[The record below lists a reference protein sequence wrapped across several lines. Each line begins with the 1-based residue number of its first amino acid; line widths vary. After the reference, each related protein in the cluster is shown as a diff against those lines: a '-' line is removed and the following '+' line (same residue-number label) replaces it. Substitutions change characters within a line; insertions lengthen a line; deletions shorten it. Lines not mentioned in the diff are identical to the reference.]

1 MNVKRILC
9 ILALFAWLSP
19 VFLSNEN
26 GLVAQNSATQQKKGF
41 ITGKVTDKNGE
52 ALIGVSVKIKGT
64 KMGTITDV
72 NGEFSLSNVEPSTVL
87 SFTYIGMNTLEAKV
101 ENRTS
106 LNVKLVDNS
115 VNMDEVVVVGFGTQK
130 KVNLTGA
137 VGTLDS
143 KELEARPVQ
152 NVAQS
157 LEGLVTGLNISQ
169 NQGSLE
175 SKPSINI
182 RGVGTIGQ
190 GSSGSP
196 LILIDGMEGDINAI
210 NPQDIDNISVL
221 KDAAASSIYGS
232 RAPFGV
238 VLVTT
243 KKGKAGRVSV
253 SYSNNFK
260 SSSPVNLPHMMDSY
274 TFALY
279 FNEASKN
286 GGSGAF
292 FDDAWLKRIQ
302 DFQAGKLI
310 NSNGLPM
317 TTVANGSHWAD
328 YGGAN
333 DNIDW
338 YKAIYKSST
347 PSQEHNFSVSGG
359 NETTKYYFSG
369 NYLDQSGLMKFGG
382 DNFNRY
388 TATAKIE
395 TKLASWATLG
405 YNTRWIRQ
413 DYVRPSSL
421 TDGLYSDLARQGWP
435 ILPLYDP
442 NGHLFSSPS
451 PALGLRDGGRDK
463 TQEDWLYQ
471 QVKLVIEP
479 IKGWK
484 TTAELNYKTDDQ
496 FRHWDSQQTQNY
508 DVNNNAYVY
517 NSYSNVHE
525 GAYRTNFFNS
535 NIFTEYTKEIEG
547 HTFKVMAGF
556 QSEMN
561 KYRDLTAERQGVI
574 VSSLP
579 TINTTSGFDNSGK
592 VASPGVSGQYYNWS
606 TEGFFGRINYDYK
619 GRYLLEANLRYDGTS
634 RFQGDKRWNFFP
646 SVSGGWNIAR
656 ESFWAPLEKYVGTF
670 KLRGSYGLL
679 GNQNTADASG
689 NVVPYPTYTTMPV
702 GTANGTWLVNG
713 AQPNTASMPALISS
727 SLTWEKIKT
736 WNVGTDIA
744 FLNNRLT
751 TSFDYFNRYTSDMVG
766 PATEMPTILGIAV
779 PNSNNT
785 NLKTSGFEL
794 EISWKDRLQNGLGYG
809 IKLMLSNSTT
819 KITKYPNATGKLD
832 TYRSGETLGEIWGYS
847 TIGIAKSDAEMNAHL
862 ATLPNGGQ
870 NALGSNWKAGD
881 IMFQDVNGDGKID
894 NGANTASDHG
904 DLKVIGNNTPRLP
917 FGIDLTADWK
927 GFDIHAFFQGV
938 MKRDYYQDSYYFWG
952 AWKWG
957 IWWSTG
963 LKEQEDYFRADAT
976 NPLGQN
982 LDSYYPRPLFGDG
995 KNQQAQTRYL
1005 QNAAYIRLKNLQLGY
1020 TLPLNITS
1028 KVGIQKL
1035 RLYLSGENLLTY
1047 TKLSKIFDPE
1057 TIDGGAVT
1065 NGSRNGNA
1073 YPLSRVISGG
1083 ISVNF

>member
-1 MNVKRILC
+1 MNVKKKFLC
-9 ILALFAWLSP
+9 LFALFIGLTP
-19 VFLSNEN
+19 VILSNGNE
-26 GLVAQNSATQQKKGF
+26 LVAQTSATHQKKGT
-41 ITGKVTDKNGE
+41 ISGKVTDKNGE
-52 ALIGVSVKIKGT
+52 ALIGVNVKIKGT
-64 KMGTITDV
+64 NIGTITDV
-72 NGEFSLSNVEPSTVL
+72 NGGFSLSNIDPSAVL
-87 SFTYIGMNTLEAKV
+87 LFSYIGMNNLEMKV

-106 LNVKLVDNS
+106 LMVKLEDNS
-115 VNMDEVVVVGFGTQK
+115 VKMDEVVVVGFGTQK

-137 VGTLDS
+137 VGTLDA

-152 NVAQS
+152 NVAQA
-157 LEGLVTGLNISQ
+157 LEGLITGLNISQ

-182 RGVGTIGQ
+182 RGTGTIGQ

-196 LILIDGMEGDINAI
+196 LVLIDGTEGDINAI
-210 NPQDIDNISVL
+210 NPQDIENISVL

-238 VLVTT
+238 ILVTT
-243 KKGKAGRVSV
+243 KKGKAGKLAV

-260 SSSPVNLPHMMDSY
+260 SSSAVRMPHMMDSY

-286 GGSGAF
+286 SGSGAY

-302 DFQAGKLI
+302 DFQAGKLV
-310 NSNGLPM
+310 NTNGLPM
-317 TTVANGSHWAD
+317 TTIANGTHWAD
-328 YGGAN
+328 YNGGN
-333 DNIDW
+333 DNVDW
-338 YKAIYKSST
+338 YKALYKSST

-395 TKLASWATLG
+395 TKLASWATIA
-405 YNTRWIRQ
+405 YNTRWVRQ

-471 QVKLVIEP
+471 QAKLVIEP
-479 IKGWK
+479 IKGWR

-496 FRHWDSQQTQNY
+496 FRHWDSQITQNY

-525 GAYRTNFFNS
+525 GSYRTNFLNT
-535 NIFTEYTKEIEG
+535 NIFSEYTKEIKG
-547 HTFKVMAGF
+547 HTFKVMGGF
-556 QSEMN
+556 QSEKN
-561 KYRDLTAERQGVI
+561 KYRDVTADRQGII
-574 VSSLP
+574 VASLP

-592 VASPGVSGQYYNWS
+592 IASPGVSGQYYNWS
-606 TEGFFGRINYDYK
+606 TVGFFGRVNYDYK
-619 GRYLLEANLRYDGTS
+619 GRYLLEANLRYDGSS
-634 RFQGDKRWNFFP
+634 RFQADKRWNYFP
-646 SVSGGWNIAR
+646 SVSAGWNIAR
-656 ESFWAPLEKYVGTF
+656 ESFWAPYEKYISTF
-670 KLRGSYGLL
+670 KLRGSYGKL
-679 GNQNTADASG
+679 GNQNIVDKDG
-689 NVVPYPTYTTMPV
+689 NILPYPTYLKMPN
-702 GTANGTWLVNG
+702 GTANGSWLING
-713 AQPNTASMPALISS
+713 AQPNTSGMPDIISS
-727 SLTWEKIKT
+727 SLGWEKIKT
-736 WNVGTDIA
+736 WNFGTDLA
-744 FLNNRLT
+744 FLNNRLNA
-751 TSFDYFNRYTSDMVG
+751 SFDYFTRFTTDMVG
-766 PATEMPTILGIAV
+766 PATELPAAFGITV
-779 PNSNNT
+779 PKTNNT
-785 NLKTSGFEL
+785 DLKTYGFEL
-794 EISWKDRLQNGLGYG
+794 EVSWKDRLANGLGYG
-809 IKLMLSNSTT
+809 IKVMLSNSTT
-819 KITKYPNATGKLD
+819 KITRFPNATGKLATD
-832 TYRSGETLGEIWGYS
+832 TYRAGETLGEIWGYS

-862 ATLPNGGQ
+862 ATLTHGGQ
-870 NALGSNWKAGD
+870 DALGSNWKAGD
-881 IMFQDVNGDGKID
+881 IMYQDLNGDGKID
-894 NGANTASDHG
+894 NGANTVSDHG
-904 DLKVIGNNTPRLP
+904 DLKKIGNSAPKLP
-917 FGIDLTADWK
+917 FGFELTANWK
-927 GFDIHAFFQGV
+927 GFDIRAFFQGV
-938 MKRDYYQDSYYFWG
+938 AKRDYFQGSYYFWG
-952 AWKWG
+952 ASSGG

-963 LKEQEDYFRADAT
+963 LKEQEDYFRADAS

-982 LDSYYPRPLFGDG
+982 IDSYYPRPIFGDD
-995 KNQQAQTRYL
+995 KNQQTQTRYL

-1020 TLPLNITS
+1020 TLPPSITS

-1057 TIDGGAVT
+1057 TIDGG
-1065 NGSRNGNA
+1065 NSSNGNA
-1073 YPLSRVISGG
+1073 YPLSKVISGG

>member
-1 MNVKRILC
+1 M
-9 ILALFAWLSP
+9 
-19 VFLSNEN
+19 
-26 GLVAQNSATQQKKGF
+26 
-41 ITGKVTDKNGE
+41 TDKNGE
-52 ALIGVSVKIKGT
+52 ALIGVSVKVKGT
-64 KMGTITDV
+64 KIGTVTDI
-72 NGEFSLSNVEPSTVL
+72 NGAFVLNNIGSTSELVFS
-87 SFTYIGMNTLEAKV
+87 YIGMNSQEIKV
-101 ENRTS
+101 DNRS
-106 LNVKLVDNS
+106 SISVKMVDNS

-152 NVAQS
+152 SVAQS

-210 NPQDIDNISVL
+210 NPQDIENISVL

-243 KKGKAGRVSV
+243 KKGKAGKMAI
-253 SYSNNFK
+253 SYSNNFR
-260 SSSPVNLPHMMDSY
+260 SSSPVSMPHMMDSY

-302 DFQAGKLI
+302 DFQAGKLV
-310 NSNGLPM
+310 NSNGYPM
-317 TTVANGSHWAD
+317 TTVANGTHWAD

-333 DNIDW
+333 DNVDW

-347 PSQEHNFSVSGG
+347 PSQEHNFSVAGG

-369 NYLDQSGLMKFGG
+369 NYLNQSGLMRFGG
-382 DNFNRY
+382 DSFNRY

-395 TKLASWATLG
+395 TKLTSWATLG
-405 YNTRWIRQ
+405 YNTRWVRQ

-421 TDGLYSDLARQGWP
+421 GGGLYSDLARQGWP

-471 QVKLVIEP
+471 QAKLVVEP
-479 IKGWK
+479 IKGWR

-496 FRHWDSQQTQNY
+496 FRHWDSQVTQNY

-525 GAYRTNFFNS
+525 AAYRTNFFNT
-535 NIFTEYTKEIEG
+535 NIFSEYSKEING
-547 HTFKVMAGF
+547 HNFKVLVGF

-561 KYRDLTAERQGVI
+561 KYRDLTADRQGII
-574 VSSLP
+574 VASLP
-579 TINTTSGFDNSGK
+579 TINTTSGFDSSGK
-592 VASPGVSGQYYNWS
+592 IASPSVSGQYYNWS
-606 TEGFFGRINYDYK
+606 TAGFFGRINYDYK

-634 RFQGDKRWNFFP
+634 RFQADKKWNYFP
-646 SVSGGWNIAR
+646 SVSAGWNIAR
-656 ESFWAPLEKYVGTF
+656 ESFWAPYEKFISTF
-670 KLRGSYGLL
+670 KLRGSYGSL
-679 GNQNTADASG
+679 GNQNTVDASG

-702 GTANGTWLVNG
+702 GTANGSWLVNG
-713 AQPNTASMPALISS
+713 AQPNTASMPSLISS
-727 SLTWEKIKT
+727 TLTWEKIKT
-736 WNVGTDIA
+736 WNVGVDLA
-744 FLNNRLT
+744 LLNSRLT
-751 TSFDYFNRYTSDMVG
+751 TSFDYFTRYTNDMVG
-766 PATEMPTILGIAV
+766 PATEMPSILGIAV
-779 PNSNNT
+779 PSSNNT
-785 NLKTSGFEL
+785 NLKTYGFEL
-794 EISWKDRLQNGLGYG
+794 EVSWKDRLSNGLGYG
-809 IKLMLSNSTT
+809 VKVMLSNSTT
-819 KITKYPNATGKLD
+819 KITKYPNATGSLS
-832 TYRSGETLGEIWGYS
+832 TYRAGQTLGEIWGYS
-847 TIGIAKSDAEMNAHL
+847 TIGIAKSAAEMNAHL

-870 NALGSNWKAGD
+870 SALGSNWSAGD
-881 IMFQDVNGDGKID
+881 IMFQDLNGDGKI
-894 NGANTASDHG
+894 NSGANTAADHG
-904 DLKVIGNNTPRLP
+904 DLKIIGNSAAKLP
-917 FGIDLTADWK
+917 FGVELTADWK
-927 GFDIHAFFQGV
+927 GFDVRAFFQGV
-938 MKRDYYQDSYYFWG
+938 AKRDYYQDSYYFWG

-957 IWWSTG
+957 IWWSSG
-963 LKEQEDYFRADAT
+963 LKEHLDYFRADAS

-982 LDSYYPRPLFGDG
+982 LNSYYPRPLFGDG
-995 KNQQAQTRYL
+995 KNQQSQTRYL
-1005 QNAAYIRLKNLQLGY
+1005 QDASYVRLKNFQLGY
-1020 TLPLNITS
+1020 TLPNNITS

-1035 RLYLSGENLLTY
+1035 RLYVSGENLLTF
-1047 TKLSKIFDPE
+1047 TKMSKVFDPE
-1057 TIDGGAVT
+1057 TIDGT
-1065 NGSRNGNA
+1065 WTGNV
-1073 YPLSRVISGG
+1073 YPLSKVISGG